1 MRKKVFYSIAITT
14 LLFVFTACSSND
26 DDSKKVGNVS
36 KGIIGT
42 WAVKNMSCYDSEKLG
57 ADILTYTTNNRME
70 AKHYEDETGYGIYKL
85 GCPVRCSEK
94 QMLKSPIKLLI

>member
-26 DDSKKVGNVS
+26 DDGKKVGNVS

-42 WAVKNMSCYDSEKLG
+42 WAVKNM
-57 ADILTYTTNNRME
+57 
-70 AKHYEDETGYGIYKL
+70 
-85 GCPVRCSEK
+85 
-94 QMLKSPIKLLI
+94 